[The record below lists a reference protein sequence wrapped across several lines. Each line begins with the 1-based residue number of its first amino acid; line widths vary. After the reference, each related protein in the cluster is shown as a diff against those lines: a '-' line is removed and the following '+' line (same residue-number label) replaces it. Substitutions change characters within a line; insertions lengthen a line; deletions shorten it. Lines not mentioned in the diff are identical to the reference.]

1 MIEIK
6 EMHTSDIDRVAEIDR
21 SEHVTLAYTY
31 QDGKLESEQV
41 DWPVPNWA
49 AEGNSEHSVQAKVA
63 AWRPYLEQGGTL
75 FGALNGDRLV
85 GLAIYRPKLTATT
98 AQLAV
103 LHVSNGYRRK
113 GIAARLTTET
123 VRLARQ
129 DGARDLY
136 VSATPSKSAVGFYQ
150 SQGFQLIDE
159 PHPELYALEPEDI
172 HIIKPLSGATIKA
185 ARAGPDPR
193 TSGTQSGT
201 SVQAGADG
209 PAELVEVC
217 GPPEA
222 QLSTSRAGPDSRA
235 SGTQSS
241 TVVQA
246 GADGPTELVE
256 VCGPPET
263 RMIGEYQ
270 R

>member
-1 MIEIK
+1 MIAIK

-21 SEHVTLAYTY
+21 SEHVTLAYACR
-31 QDGKLESEQV
+31 DGKLESEQV
-41 DWPVPNWA
+41 DWLVPNWA
-49 AEGNSEHSVQAKVA
+49 AGGSSEHSVQAKMD

-75 FGALNGDRLV
+75 FGALDGDRLV
-85 GLAIYRPKLTATT
+85 GLAIYRPKLTPTT

-113 GIAARLTTET
+113 GLAARLTAET

-129 DGARDLY
+129 DGAQDLY
-136 VSATPSKSAVGFYQ
+136 VSATPSQSAVGFYQ

-172 HIIKPLSGATIKA
+172 HMIKTLPGATMKPA
-185 ARAGPDPR
+185 CAGLW
-193 TSGTQSGT
+193 SST
-201 SVQAGADG
+201 SVQAGA
-209 PAELVEVC
+209 AARTELAEVC

-222 QLSTSRAGPDSRA
+222 
-235 SGTQSS
+235 
-241 TVVQA
+241 
-246 GADGPTELVE
+246 
-256 VCGPPET
+256 